1 MYTNINQ
8 LTPILQEYK
17 DKLLQVVVNE
27 DSIFIELDD
36 EQSTTIIIGK
46 ESSNAYSICVST
58 FHSTT
63 SKTITIMRNFTD
75 VVPRVAAELQYY

>member
-1 MYTNINQ
+1 MYTHINQ

-36 EQSTTIIIGK
+36 ERFTTIIIGK
-46 ESSNAYSICVST
+46 ELSNAYSICVST

-63 SKTITIMRNFTD
+63 VDKITIDRNFTD
-75 VVPRVAAELQYY
+75 VVPIVATKLQQY